1 MWALKFMVLAPESIQ
16 QEHISTRSM
25 TLSYKRDLNLYS
37 VDCSLHNKENMLSVS
52 FFAKDRESVWS
63 VRLNSGKTC
72 PFLFSLPPPG
82 GRWGY
87 GSHGRVTVKPSTAA
101 SCRSNRGRERGEG
114 VGRRM
119 ATVQCT
125 KCTAE
130 RKGFR
135 RELDSWRHRLI
146 HCVGMIHVQFIFW
159 QKSASFREIFARVQ
173 RDRCPELSQIA
184 S

>member
-1 MWALKFMVLAPESIQ
+1 MGISLICETEFRENTSVL
-16 QEHISTRSM
+16 RS
-25 TLSYKRDLNLYS
+25 
-37 VDCSLHNKENMLSVS
+37 
-52 FFAKDRESVWS
+52 A
-63 VRLNSGKTC
+63 
-72 PFLFSLPPPG
+72 SLPLVADG
-82 GRWGY
+82 GY

-146 HCVGMIHVQFIFW
+146 HCVGMIHVQVIFC
-159 QKSASFREIFARVQ
+159 QKSASFKEIFARLQ